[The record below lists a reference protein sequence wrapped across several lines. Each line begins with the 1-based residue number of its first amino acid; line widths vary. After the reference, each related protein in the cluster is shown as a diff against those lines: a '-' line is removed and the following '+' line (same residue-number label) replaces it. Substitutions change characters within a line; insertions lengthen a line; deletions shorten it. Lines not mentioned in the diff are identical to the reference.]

1 MDIKRYILRRLLG
14 LAPLLLAISF
24 FSFVIIQLSPS
35 DPAEVAIRVNA
46 MTPTP
51 ELIAEMRKEMGLD
64 KPFFE
69 RYLTWLGHAL
79 HGDLGKRYVDGK
91 SVSEELLKALPPTLL
106 LAATSAVLMLT
117 CSIVAAFVAVLFEGR
132 WPDLLLRAL
141 IFLGTSVPA
150 FWAGLLFIWLFAVHL
165 DLLPTGGLEGPSSLI
180 LPAITLALPYISA
193 YSRLLRNSMVK
204 TTQEHFVLYA
214 KALGRSRKAILRH
227 IFRNSLQA
235 TLTGLGMS
243 LPKLVAGTFV
253 VECIFAWPGLGRL
266 CVTAIFNR
274 DFPVIQAYV
283 LLMAVLFVVC
293 NLCMDICA
301 ALVDPRLRERG
312 LQ

>member
-1 MDIKRYILRRLLG
+1 MNIGSYIVRRLLG
-14 LAPLLLAISF
+14 LLPLLLAISF

-46 MTPTP
+46 LTPTP
-51 ELIAEMRKEMGLD
+51 ELIAEVREEMGLD
-64 KPFFE
+64 KPFLE
-69 RYLTWLGHAL
+69 RYLTWLNNAV

-91 SVSEELLKALPPTLL
+91 PVAGEMLKALPPTLM
-106 LAATSAVLMLT
+106 LAAASAALMLA
-117 CSIVAAFVAVLFEGR
+117 CSIAAAFVGVLFEGR
-132 WPDLLLRAL
+132 WPDLLLRGL

-150 FWAGLLFIWLFAVHL
+150 FWAGLLLIWLFAVHL
-165 DLLPTGGLEGPSSLI
+165 DLLPTGGLSGPSSLV
-180 LPAITLALPYISA
+180 LPAVTLALPYISA
-193 YSRLLRNSMVK
+193 YARLLRNSMVQTK
-204 TTQEHFVLYA
+204 QQNFVLYA
-214 KALGRSRKAILRH
+214 KACGRSRGAVLRH
-227 IFRNSLQA
+227 IFRNSLQSS
-235 TLTGLGMS
+235 LTGLGMS

-283 LLMAVLFVVC
+283 LLMAVLFVLC
-293 NLCMDICA
+293 NLCMDICS

>member
-1 MDIKRYILRRLLG
+1 MNIGSYIVRRLLG
-14 LAPLLLAISF
+14 LLPLLLAISF

-46 MTPTP
+46 LTPTP
-51 ELIAEMRKEMGLD
+51 ELIAEVREEMGLD
-64 KPFFE
+64 KPFLE
-69 RYLTWLGHAL
+69 RYLTWLNNAV

-91 SVSEELLKALPPTLL
+91 SVAGEMLKALPPTLM
-106 LAATSAVLMLT
+106 LAATSAALMLA
-117 CSIVAAFVAVLFEGR
+117 CSIAAAFVGVLFEGR
-132 WPDLLLRAL
+132 RPDLLLRGL

-150 FWAGLLFIWLFAVHL
+150 FWAGLLLIWLFAVHL
-165 DLLPTGGLEGPSSLI
+165 DLLPTGGLSGPSSLV
-180 LPAITLALPYISA
+180 LPAVTLALPYISA
-193 YSRLLRNSMVK
+193 YARLLRNSMVQTK
-204 TTQEHFVLYA
+204 QQNFVLYA
-214 KALGRSRKAILRH
+214 KACGRSRGAVLRH
-227 IFRNSLQA
+227 IFRNSLQSS
-235 TLTGLGMS
+235 LTGLGMS

-283 LLMAVLFVVC
+283 LLMAVLFVLC
-293 NLCMDICA
+293 NLCMDICS

>member
-1 MDIKRYILRRLLG
+1 MGSYIVRRLLG
-14 LAPLLLAISF
+14 LLPLLLAISF

-46 MTPTP
+46 LTPTP
-51 ELIAEMRKEMGLD
+51 ELIAEVREEMGLD
-64 KPFFE
+64 KPFLE
-69 RYLTWLGHAL
+69 RYLTWLINAV

-91 SVSEELLKALPPTLL
+91 SVAGEMLKALPPTLM
-106 LAATSAVLMLT
+106 LAATSAALMLA
-117 CSIVAAFVAVLFEGR
+117 CSSAAAFVGVLFEGR
-132 WPDLLLRAL
+132 LPDLLLRGL

-150 FWAGLLFIWLFAVHL
+150 FWAGLLLIWLFAVHL
-165 DLLPTGGLEGPSSLI
+165 DLLPTGGLSGPSSLV
-180 LPAITLALPYISA
+180 LPAVTLALPYISA
-193 YSRLLRNSMVK
+193 YARLLRNSMVQTK
-204 TTQEHFVLYA
+204 QQNFVLYA
-214 KALGRSRKAILRH
+214 KACGRSRGAVLRH
-227 IFRNSLQA
+227 IFRNSLQSS
-235 TLTGLGMS
+235 LTGLGMS

-283 LLMAVLFVVC
+283 LLMAVLFVLC
-293 NLCMDICA
+293 NLCMDICS